1 MMNIFKSG
9 SKQWMFQRLSNACI
23 VAYSLL
29 LVCLLFTVDLSSFT
43 SVSNLFQS
51 TWFKVITS
59 LCVVFFA
66 FNSVLAGWQIAGDY
80 VKQKPLNKLFNMI
93 CMIASA
99 VSVVIILATLWG

>member
-1 MMNIFKSG
+1 MMNILKSG
-9 SKQWMFQRLSNACI
+9 SNQWIFQRLSNACI
-23 VAYSLL
+23 VAYSACLI
-29 LVCLLFTVDLSSFT
+29 CLLCTVDLSSF
-43 SVSNLFQS
+43 SAVSNLFHS

-80 VKQKPLNKLFNMI
+80 VKHNTLNKLVNMI

-99 VSVVIILATLWG
+99 VSIVIILATLWG